1 MALTKVTIETTGR
14 GSARS
19 VSEKLSHHTPEP
31 LAVTEFEN
39 VESRGWRVE
48 AYFEDAPD
56 LAGLASALGLGGS
69 DVSISSEPVPDENW
83 VTLSQAALPPVIAG
97 RFVIHGS
104 HDRGRVGWRAT
115 AIEIDAGEAFGTAH
129 HATTLGC
136 LLALDTLAHRS
147 APRRVLDLGCG
158 SGVLAIAASRVLP
171 RARVLASDIDPTA
184 VEVARSNIRLN
195 RAQGRV
201 RALCAVGLHHT
212 ELRREAPFDLVL
224 ANILAGPLIH
234 LAPSVAQAIAPG
246 GIAVL
251 SGILSEQAME
261 VQAAWRAAGFSMQ
274 GKLLLNGWATL
285 VMRRQQNSASRRR
298 LV

>member
-1 MALTKVTIETTGR
+1 MALTKVTIETAGR
-14 GSARS
+14 GSART
-19 VSEKLSHHTPEP
+19 VSEKLSQHTPEP

-39 VESRGWRVE
+39 VASRGWRVE
-48 AYFEDAPD
+48 AYFVDAPD
-56 LAGLASALGLGGS
+56 LADLASALGLAGP
-69 DVSISSEPVPDENW
+69 DVAISSEAVPDENW
-83 VTLSQAALPPVIAG
+83 VTLSQAALPPVTAG
-97 RFVIHGS
+97 RFVVHGS
-104 HDRGRVGWRAT
+104 HDRDRVGWRAT

-136 LLALDTLAHRS
+136 LLALDTLVHRQT
-147 APRRVLDLGCG
+147 PRRVLDLGCG

-171 RARVLASDIDPTA
+171 RAHVLASDIDPTA

-201 RALCAVGLHHT
+201 RALCAVGLDHR
-212 ELRREAPFDLVL
+212 ELRRGAPFDLVL

-234 LAPSVAQAIAPG
+234 LAPRVAQAITPG

-261 VQAAWRAAGFSMQ
+261 VQAAWRAAGFSVQ
-274 GKLLLNGWATL
+274 SQLLLNGWATL
-285 VMRRQQNSASRRR
+285 VLRRQSTSAGRPRI
-298 LV
+298 V